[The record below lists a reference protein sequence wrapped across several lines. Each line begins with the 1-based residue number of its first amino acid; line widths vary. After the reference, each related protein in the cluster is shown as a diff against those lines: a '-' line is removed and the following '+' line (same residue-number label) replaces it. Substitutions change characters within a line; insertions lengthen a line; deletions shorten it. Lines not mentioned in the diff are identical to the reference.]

1 MDPRWE
7 ALSLKI
13 CRNCIDGD
21 GKGNCR
27 LPIGDKCA
35 LKEFFPELVST
46 VLSVQSPSYDDYVTS
61 LRATVCAKCD
71 FHLPGDRC
79 GKRDALECALDRYFP
94 LVIEII
100 EDLSLHLRNNPT
112 PQP

>member
-1 MDPRWE
+1 M
-7 ALSLKI
+7 
-13 CRNCIDGD
+13 
-21 GKGNCR
+21 
-27 LPIGDKCA
+27 GDKCA